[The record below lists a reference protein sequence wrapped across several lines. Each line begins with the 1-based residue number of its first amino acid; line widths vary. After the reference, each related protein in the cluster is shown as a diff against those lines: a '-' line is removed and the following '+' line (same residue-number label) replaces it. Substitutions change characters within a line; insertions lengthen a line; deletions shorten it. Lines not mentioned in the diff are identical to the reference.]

1 MDRERRRQVGEIL
14 AAARERAPRERPELL
29 AQACGADL
37 DLRRE
42 IEALLADQSQAE
54 TLQDLPAAPN
64 RRATHRAG
72 SSPAGSPAG
81 PAGCPA
87 GDGVEQAGL
96 APSFL
101 LGPYE
106 VVAQLGAGG
115 MGEVYRARDPRLRR
129 EVAIK
134 VLSRR
139 FVTDPT
145 QLRRFDQEAR
155 AAGALNHPNILAV
168 FDVGLQDG
176 IPYVV
181 TELLVGETLRDR
193 LRRGP
198 PPLAECLEAARQ
210 VAAGLAAAHEKGIVH
225 RDLKP
230 ANLFWTGDRR
240 MKILDFGLA
249 KQMGAAGD
257 ATLSTADTLPG
268 TILGTVGYMA
278 PEQLRGQEVDAR
290 ADLFSFGAVLYEMLA
305 GSRAF
310 GDATVAETMSAI
322 LVQEPPALPAA
333 RAVPAAL
340 EQLVRRCLQ
349 KDRSARPAHGR
360 ELCACLDQ
368 LAHCLEDGMGAR
380 RGAAASLP
388 TPAPAVDLAPGPS
401 PAAAPAVAQVASPV
415 ASPAAAARHTVAVL
429 PFVNLTSDPD
439 LDYFC
444 EGIADELINALVR
457 LEGLRVASR
466 LSLARLRGKSKD
478 AFRRLGDRLR
488 VDQVLQ
494 GSVRKLGARLRIA
507 VQLVDVAGDCH
518 LWSEQYDREMADVFA
533 VQDEI
538 ALRVAEALRLQLAA
552 PDPARGGRRAA
563 NLEAYHLYLR
573 GRHHLDRLTDLRE
586 ALRCFAQAI
595 ERDPGYAHAYAGL
608 ADSYAMVSYTPYAV
622 MPPHQGMPRAK
633 AAALRAIEV
642 DPELA
647 DAYAC
652 LGFVKTCYEWDWAAA
667 EADFQRSL
675 ALDPGRAM
683 THMQYSH
690 LLSTQGRFD
699 AAIAEARR
707 AWELDRLSLSIS
719 SYPILTAAWARRF
732 DEPWVEPLRQLVES
746 DADLGIGRLYVGWAY
761 AWTGRWGDAL
771 RVADSFAGAG
781 DGRPPVRGLRA
792 YARARGGDAAGAR
805 QELGEMHAA
814 AAQRYMTAW
823 IFAVVYTGLGEN
835 GEALSWLERA
845 FDEHDG
851 MVANLGIDPIFDP
864 LRGDPRFEEL
874 LRRLALPSP
883 AGVERR

>member
-1 MDRERRRQVGEIL
+1 MGEIL
-14 AAARERAPRERPELL
+14 AAARERAPRERPEFL
-29 AQACGADL
+29 AQACGTNL

-42 IEALLADQSQAE
+42 IEALLLDQSQAE
-54 TLQDLPAAPN
+54 TLPDLPAPN
-64 RRATHRAG
+64 RQATGRAG
-72 SSPAGSPAG
+72 WSPGGFPAGAG
-81 PAGCPA
+81 RPA
-87 GDGVEQAGL
+87 GDGAVQAGL

-106 VVAQLGAGG
+106 VLAQLGAGG

-181 TELLVGETLRDR
+181 TELLEGETLRDR

-198 PPLAECLEAARQ
+198 PPIAECLEAARQ
-210 VAAGLAAAHEKGIVH
+210 AAAGLAAAHEKGIVH

-230 ANLFWTGDRR
+230 ANLFWTCDRR
-240 MKILDFGLA
+240 LKILDFGLA
-249 KQMGAAGD
+249 KQLGAAGD
-257 ATLSTADTLPG
+257 ASLSTADTLPG

-310 GDATVAETMSAI
+310 GDATAAETMSAI

-340 EQLVRRCLQ
+340 EQLARRCLQ
-349 KDRSARPAHGR
+349 KDRSARPADGR

-368 LAHCLEDGMGAR
+368 LAHCLEGGMGSR
-380 RGAAASLP
+380 PGGAATLP
-388 TPAPAVDLAPGPS
+388 PPAPATDLAPGL
-401 PAAAPAVAQVASPV
+401 SPV
-415 ASPAAAARHTVAVL
+415 AAAVAAPAAAARHTVAVL

-563 NLEAYHLYLR
+563 DPEAYHLYLR
-573 GRHHLDRLTDLRE
+573 GRHHQDRLTDLRE
-586 ALRCFAQAI
+586 ALRCFEQAI
-595 ERDPGYAHAYAGL
+595 EKDPGYAHAYAGL

-622 MPPHQGMPRAK
+622 MPPHQGMPRAR
-633 AAALRAIEV
+633 AAALRALEV

-647 DAYAC
+647 DAYTC
-652 LGFVKTCYEWDWAAA
+652 LGFVKTCYDWDWAAA

-707 AWELDRLSLSIS
+707 AWELDPLSLSIS

-732 DEPWVEPLRQLVES
+732 DEPWVEQLRKLVES

-771 RVADSFAGAG
+771 RVADSFSGAG

-805 QELGEMHAA
+805 QVLGEMHAA

-823 IFAVVYTGLGEN
+823 IFAVVYTGLGEH

-864 LRGDPRFEEL
+864 LRGDPRFEAL

-883 AGVERR
+883 AGVERQ